1 MIYDYVILGGGI
13 SGLYCAYLLQN
24 KFPEKQI
31 LILEKDKNVG
41 GRIHT
46 YYSKYMTVEA
56 GAGRIN
62 NKHKRIIRL
71 IRELGL
77 SDKRIH
83 ISGDIGYAK
92 VSENGAHHTMLF
104 GKDILSHDYI
114 SRVVSSSKREPSNL
128 LKSMSFLDYAKTILS
143 HNEIEYIQDAFGYYS
158 ELVLMNAFDALH
170 LMQEI
175 GPNNKFF
182 GLSSGLS
189 QIVFRIREII
199 EAKGCR
205 IICNKTVENIHHT
218 PAKYNTSF
226 NANANPSDFDFIEVY
241 CNENK
246 RPYIGRNC
254 ICALPKYVAEKF
266 SYFKP
271 NRSLFSQI
279 VCAPLCR
286 IYCVFPMDKN
296 GKVWF
301 SGLSK
306 FTTNNNL
313 RMVIPIS
320 EKDGTIMISYS
331 DNKYAD
337 YWNKLYQS
345 KGEDGLYKELH
356 KLIRNSTGINIP
368 KPVLTKV
375 FYWKCGV
382 GYWGIG
388 ADSSHFPL
396 QPNSEVPVYL
406 SGEHYSSTYQQW
418 IEGALETSER
428 VVNVCT

>member
-13 SGLYCAYLLQN
+13 SGLYCAYLLQK

-62 NKHKRIIRL
+62 NKHKRVIKL

-77 SDKRIH
+77 SDKIIH

-92 VSENGAHHTMLF
+92 VSENGMHHTMLF
-104 GKDILSHDYI
+104 GKDILSREYI
-114 SRVVSSSKREPSNL
+114 SRVVSSSKREPVNT

-143 HNEIEYIQDAFGYYS
+143 NNEIEYIIDSFGYYS
-158 ELVLMNAFDALH
+158 ELVLMNAFDAIH

-182 GLSSGLS
+182 GLSGGLS
-189 QIVFRIREII
+189 QIVVRIREVI

-205 IICNKTVENIHHT
+205 IICNKTVENINSITNNMHNNMH
-218 PAKYNTSF
+218 NHMH
-226 NANANPSDFDFIEVY
+226 NHVIEVY
-241 CNENK
+241 CHENK
-246 RPYIGRNC
+246 RPYVGRNC
-254 ICALPKYVAEKF
+254 ICALPKYVAEQF
-266 SYFKP
+266 PYFKP

-286 IYCVFPMDKN
+286 IYCVFPIDKN

-301 SGLSK
+301 SGLTK

-345 KGEDGLYKELH
+345 RGEEGLYTELY
-356 KLIRNSTGINIP
+356 KLIQNSTGINIP
-368 KPVLTKV
+368 KPLLTKV

-396 QPNSEVPVYL
+396 QPTMEVPVYL
-406 SGEHYSSTYQQW
+406 SGEHYSNISQQW

-428 VVNVCT
+428 VINVSA